1 MKRLVLDASILVKL
15 FVAEEHSETS
25 ERVVNQAIELLAP
38 DLLWAEVASVMWKK
52 VNRKQ
57 LSSADAVAIYG
68 DMLRFPITT
77 CGNGELAASALAL
90 AIQTG
95 RSVYDCLYLALAIR
109 ENIPFLT
116 GDERLVNALA
126 GGPHAKLVRFIG
138 ALA

>member
-15 FVAEEHSETS
+15 FVSEEHSDTS
-25 ERVVNQAIELLAP
+25 ERVVDQTIELLAP

-52 VNRKQ
+52 VSRKQ
-57 LSSADAVAIYG
+57 LSSADATAIYS

-95 RSVYDCLYLALAIR
+95 RSVYDCLYLALAVR

-116 GDERLVNALA
+116 GDERLVNAFA

>member
-1 MKRLVLDASILVKL
+1 MKRLVIDASIMVKL
-15 FVAEEHSETS
+15 FVVEEHSDTS

-38 DLLWAEVASVMWKK
+38 DLLWAEVASVLWKK

-57 LSSADAVAIYG
+57 ISATDAAAIYG
-68 DMLRFPITT
+68 DMLRFPILTSS
-77 CGNGELAASALAL
+77 NGELAASALAL
-90 AIQTG
+90 AMQTG

-116 GDERLVNALA
+116 GDERLVHALA

-138 ALA
+138 AMA